1 MNKSTLLGPWLRR
14 FLLEHLVTERNL
26 AINTQR
32 SYRDMLTL
40 LLPFVTDK
48 LSKSVDRL
56 TIDDLSPEIVRQFL
70 THLVAR
76 PISHDLLSGNL

>member
-1 MNKSTLLGPWLRR
+1 MSKSTLLGPWLRR

-40 LLPFVTDK
+40 LLPFITKK

-56 TIDDLSPEIVRQFL
+56 TVDDLRQL
-70 THLVAR
+70 
-76 PISHDLLSGNL
+76 